1 MTAAATPVPPAG
13 TAPTVAVIDYGMGNI
28 GSICK
33 MLRVV
38 GATPV
43 VTADPDAM
51 SRADKVLLPGVGHF
65 DRAMANLTELGLVE
79 PIRRLALEEA
89 KPILG
94 ICLGMQLL
102 CRGSEEGTQP
112 GLGLLD
118 ARVRRFEFSG
128 PMRLKVPH
136 MGWTELL
143 LRKASPLMAGL
154 DAASR
159 FYFVHSFFVEC
170 ADPSDVLAE
179 ATYGVPF
186 VAAFELANVRGV
198 QFHPEKSHRFGIQMF
213 RNFVQ
218 STQ

>member
-1 MTAAATPVPPAG
+1 MTSPTPAS
-13 TAPTVAVIDYGMGNI
+13 PTVAVIDYGMGNI

-43 VTADPDAM
+43 VTADPAVMTHVD
-51 SRADKVLLPGVGHF
+51 RVLLPGVGHF
-65 DRAMANLTELGLVE
+65 DRAMANLQELGLVE
-79 PIRRLALEEA
+79 PLRRLALEDK
-89 KPILG
+89 KPFLG

-102 CRGSEEGTQP
+102 CRSSEEGTQP
-112 GLGLLD
+112 GLGLFD
-118 ARVRRFEFSG
+118 AHVRRFEFSG
-128 PMRLKVPH
+128 PTRLKVPH
-136 MGWTELL
+136 MGWTELTPKKHSVL
-143 LRKASPLMAGL
+143 LRGL

-170 ADPSDVLAE
+170 AEPSDVLAE

-186 VAAFELANVRGV
+186 VAAFERGNIHGV

-218 STQ
+218 SAS